1 MNDYENTPEMRL
13 RFIRIRESLGL
24 SQRQMSRRMGLSYSF
39 YGKLE
44 TGEGKFNEHLFVCI
58 CSIFGVR
65 EKYLSDGELPIFDTE
80 MVDAKQVYDIYC
92 RLSPAYQKCLLEF
105 SQFLDSK
112 STADDS
118 VGGETNFS

>member
-1 MNDYENTPEMRL
+1 MIEYENTPEMRL

-24 SQRQMSRRMGLSYSF
+24 SQRQMSRKMGLSYSF

-65 EKYLSDGELPIFDTE
+65 AKYLSEGELPIFDKE
-80 MVDAKQVYDIYC
+80 NIDAKAIFDIYC
-92 RLSPAYQKCLLEF
+92 RLSPPYQKCLLEF
-105 SQFLDSK
+105 SYFLDAKESSEGK
-112 STADDS
+112 TTSDMS
-118 VGGETNFS
+118 